1 MILQIE
7 AVTVTRCSKT
17 VVNIHNLTNLCTT
30 INYFFKILYM
40 MCFLDHNLFRRSTS
54 VSWMMLFYILKKTNI
69 NKRTQSRFRSK
80 IRADP
85 LHYMVSNPGSCCWT
99 YRPALLMV
107 LDDNSNSAE
116 SCRVHCAPKGGQW
129 TPNLLSSSINAFLEL
144 SGVCSQTSSF

>member
-17 VVNIHNLTNLCTT
+17 VVNIHNLTNLSTT

-69 NKRTQSRFRSK
+69 NKRTQSRSRSK
-80 IRADP
+80 IKADP
-85 LHYMVSNPGSCCWT
+85 LHWSRTLGHAVGASPPNGIGWPLKFCWIMPRT
-99 YRPALLMV
+99 LRTKRGEL
-107 LDDNSNSAE
+107 NSQ
-116 SCRVHCAPKGGQW
+116 HC
-129 TPNLLSSSINAFLEL
+129 LLSSSINAFLEL